1 VEVFDE
7 LIGLQ
12 AIDIEIAQLEHKARN
27 LPEAAVL
34 RAAERRVDE
43 LSAQL
48 RRVMD
53 ESARLSAEVE
63 ANEGKVGDLR
73 RQVDRLNAQLK
84 TVIAPREAEALQH
97 EIAVVCDKMS
107 ALDDESLVA
116 IERSDELDAELSR
129 IDAETKAVAVEV
141 DDARHRHA
149 EAADAVAGA
158 LDQARRRRG
167 QAAGSIDAD
176 WIAKYE
182 QRRGAH
188 AGIAVARLVKATCGG
203 CHVDLSTSEVEIV
216 RRQPATE
223 RECPNCARW
232 LVV

>member
-1 VEVFDE
+1 MEVFDE

-27 LPEAAVL
+27 LPEAAAL
-34 RAAERRVDE
+34 REAEHRVDG

-48 RRVMD
+48 RRVTE

-97 EIAVVCDKMS
+97 EIAVVGDKMS
-107 ALDDESLVA
+107 ALDDESLAA

-149 EAADAVAGA
+149 EAAAAVAGA
-158 LDQARRRRG
+158 LDQAR
-167 QAAGSIDAD
+167 
-176 WIAKYE
+176 
-182 QRRGAH
+182 QR
-188 AGIAVARLVKATCGG
+188 LFC
-203 CHVDLSTSEVEIV
+203 
-216 RRQPATE
+216 
-223 RECPNCARW
+223 
-232 LVV
+232 